1 MLSATEVDEPLSTTA
16 TDHRAPRLSEA
27 ALWGAVGGLLGAYL
41 AVFVIN
47 AILRVPL
54 PWELSYGESIVLQEV
69 RRVASGETL
78 YQAPTSLPLTVTA
91 YTPLYYLLVG
101 NLQRLLGDS
110 SYTIGRIV
118 SLLATAGGAACL
130 VAGVRSATGRWP
142 AGLLAAFVFLT
153 QNLTANLWGPMH
165 RVDTLALG
173 LSLLGL
179 AVAAAGH
186 PRWAVLPL
194 LLALLTKQ
202 TYVAAPAALLLSL
215 WPDRRTMLAFA
226 ALYGGGV
233 VAAVLV
239 GQWLTGGWFLWHTVV
254 ANANPYLVDY
264 IGVMLGQFLAYN
276 GLPLLLASSIFM
288 LPARPAERLWRVYL
302 VLSLLQ
308 TLVSVGKIGASSNYW
323 LEWSAAAAAAIAIV
337 AARLAEER
345 PDAGQWFVRGLVGA
359 LLIALPGYQAVASEA
374 VLLHTTGETPSLD
387 GQVQLTHTMAQEP
400 GTVMT
405 DEPGVAIAAG
415 KPIEFEPIFTLL
427 AEEGIWDQTPILT
440 AIHEQR
446 FDLIVLTESLTA
458 PHPPFENE
466 RITLAVRNAIAA
478 DYDEIGQAND
488 HHFYRPKARGG

>member
-1 MLSATEVDEPLSTTA
+1 MSA
-16 TDHRAPRLSEA
+16 
-27 ALWGAVGGLLGAYL
+27 G
-41 AVFVIN
+41 
-47 AILRVPL
+47 
-54 PWELSYGESIVLQEV
+54 
-69 RRVASGETL
+69 GETL
-78 YQAPTSLPLTVTA
+78 YQPPTSLPLTVTA

-101 NLQRLLGDS
+101 TLQRLLGDS

-118 SLLATAGGAACL
+118 SLLATAAGAACL
-130 VAGVRSATGRWP
+130 AAGVRRATGRWA

-153 QNLTANLWGPMH
+153 QNLTANLWAPMH

-202 TYVAAPAALLLSL
+202 TYLAAPAAVLISL
-215 WPDRRTMLAFA
+215 WPNRRAHADLCRALRRRRGRRPARRPVADRRL
-226 ALYGGGV
+226 V
-233 VAAVLV
+233 PVAHGRRQRQSLCGRLHRRHARAIS
-239 GQWLTGGWFLWHTVV
+239 GRTTGCRCCWP
-254 ANANPYLVDY
+254 AP
-264 IGVMLGQFLAYN
+264 
-276 GLPLLLASSIFM
+276 SSCCRR
-288 LPARPAERLWRVYL
+288 APAERLWRAYL
-302 VLSLLQ
+302 VLTLLQ

-458 PHPPFENE
+458 PHPPFESE

-488 HHFYRPKARGG
+488 HYFYRPKARGG